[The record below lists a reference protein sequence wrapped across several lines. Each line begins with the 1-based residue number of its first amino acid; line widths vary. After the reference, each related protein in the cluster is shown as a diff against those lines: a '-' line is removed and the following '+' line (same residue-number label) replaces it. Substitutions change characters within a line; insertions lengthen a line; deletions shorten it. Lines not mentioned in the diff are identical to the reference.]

1 MLPLLAC
8 RGWPSPV
15 PAAPALGVRLCLVHH
30 MP

>member
-15 PAAPALGVRLCLVHH
+15 PAVPALGVRLCL
-30 MP
+30 